1 MGRLQPSRDRS
12 LRPHLGAPPSVDGR
26 VSGGGGLAAPSGRRD
41 AEALLVPLGVGS
53 WAGLNHTRS
62 GTAPGGGG
70 TAPEPCRR
78 VPVCPEPGFSV
89 VHEEDLGRNCCP
101 APDTTGW
108 AHCEDRTRER
118 ESTEQPRDNHASRCP
133 GAQRPRCGLPTGVH
147 RVWREESSEGRT
159 AGSLLILKLLTK
171 NHELRFFG
179 N

>member
-12 LRPHLGAPPSVDGR
+12 LRPHVGAPPSVDGR

-70 TAPEPCRR
+70 MAPEPCRR
-78 VPVCPEPGFSV
+78 VSIRPQPGFSAI
-89 VHEEDLGRNCCP
+89 HEEDLGRNCCP

-108 AHCEDRTRER
+108 ANFEDRTRER
-118 ESTEQPRDNHASRCP
+118 ESTEQPQDHHASRCP

-147 RVWREESSEGRT
+147 RVWREESSEERT

-171 NHELRFFG
+171 NHELHFFG

>member
-1 MGRLQPSRDRS
+1 MSGPLPLGRR
-12 LRPHLGAPPSVDGR
+12 GR
-26 VSGGGGLAAPSGRRD
+26 VWGGGGLAAPSGRRD

-53 WAGLNHTRS
+53 RAGLNHTRS

-78 VPVCPEPGFSV
+78 VPVPPQPGFSA

-101 APDTTGW
+101 APDTAGW
-108 AHCEDRTRER
+108 ARCEDRTRER
-118 ESTEQPRDNHASRCP
+118 ESTEPPWDDHASRCP
-133 GAQRPRCGLPTGVH
+133 GAQRPRCRLPAGVH
-147 RVWREESSEGRT
+147 RVWREESSEGRP

-171 NHELRFFG
+171 NHELHFFG